1 MLADSS
7 LAVGIEEPAPAAA
20 DESASEASDAAGT
33 VSWSGSS
40 GAFGGF
46 SALESSSSD
55 SAEEEEGDGD
65 GGDGAA
71 PAPRAVML
79 PMKSTHRV
87 PQTKKS
93 SKSSKSS
100 KAKAQT
106 AVAPDDDDW
115 AALDDALAENTKH
128 LPFGGD
134 VPKHLQ
140 GLAGFNLETLHSE
153 RRGAPLT
160 RHEKQRAAA
169 LKATLKAAVA
179 KSRDARSKND
189 GGKTKKSAKRKKK
202 KR

>member
-1 MLADSS
+1 MLAGSS

-87 PQTKKS
+87 PQTK
-93 SKSSKSS
+93 KSSKSS